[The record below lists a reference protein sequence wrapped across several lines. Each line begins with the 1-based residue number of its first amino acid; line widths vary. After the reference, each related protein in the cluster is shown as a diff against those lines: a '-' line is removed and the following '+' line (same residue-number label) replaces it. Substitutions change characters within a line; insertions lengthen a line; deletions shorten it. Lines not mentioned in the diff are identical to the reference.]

1 MDLYNS
7 IEKELIRHCSPTL
20 ASLKTGSLFSI
31 KFSNRNEL
39 NAALREWNTRLSDK
53 GVAMIALRETLNRAL
68 IYVFRIKKL
77 QSELGC
83 PRVEKFLRKNG
94 YNGASVGTALST
106 LKEHLSGSD
115 SNKKYFPH
123 EIGVFLGY
131 PLDDVIGFIENNGQN
146 CKCAGCWKVYRN
158 ECEAAKTF
166 ARFKKCETV
175 YRRLWEQGKSVR
187 QLTVAA

>member
-1 MDLYNS
+1 MELYKS

-20 ASLKTGSLFSI
+20 ASLKTASLFSLE
-31 KFSNRNEL
+31 FTDRREL
-39 NAALREWNTRLSDK
+39 NAALRGWNIRLSDK

-77 QSELGC
+77 RSELGC
-83 PRVEKFLRKNG
+83 PKVEHFLRKNG

-106 LKEHLSGSD
+106 LRAHLEGLD
-115 SNKKYFPH
+115 GFPH

-131 PLDDVIGFIENNGQN
+131 PLDDVIGFIENKGRN

-158 ECEAAKTF
+158 ECEASKTF

-175 YRRLWEQGKSVR
+175 YRRLWEQGRSVR